1 MGGNAMADQESCAGV
16 GHAPTSNFGC
26 WGAGLRTKSDW
37 RDMRN
42 VANAPAVCHEYTA
55 GAIVFNNLDPGF
67 CYRAVIETRRAMWHE
82 HRIGQGAWPKG
93 CPKTDKR
100 MPLAS
105 FFCNVPYGVYL

>member
-16 GHAPTSNFGC
+16 GHAPTSTFGC

-67 CYRAVIETRRAMWHE
+67 CYRAVCGCAALVCPLGTIPRAGGEGRGRSPVNPW
-82 HRIGQGAWPKG
+82 G
-93 CPKTDKR
+93 
-100 MPLAS
+100 
-105 FFCNVPYGVYL
+105 